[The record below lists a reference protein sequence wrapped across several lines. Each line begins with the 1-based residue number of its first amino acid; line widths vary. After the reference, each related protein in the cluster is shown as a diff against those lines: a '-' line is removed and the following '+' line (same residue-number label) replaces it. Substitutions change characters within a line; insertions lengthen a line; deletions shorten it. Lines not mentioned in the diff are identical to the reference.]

1 MASSMGQTWE
11 VTSFTY
17 LFFDHFQTNL
27 AVGRDI
33 SPIESVAQCLP
44 VLEGGCGA
52 MHPPHHASAWTLPA
66 QWLSGTHSQSQTTL
80 RWVWFP
86 KTFTVRCDHQGYTI
100 SQCVFYILHFTW
112 TIPWVSES
120 PYYFGGPGSTRFRQ
134 FIQLLDPHVLTS
146 CSRDAPGKHGKAW
159 RSALRIFMGRPRM
172 ATISQDFLLPY
183 QALSRKWQLKQA
195 TSTSVWWMDKSNML
209 LSVPRFY
216 VPQEGYT
223 KRFKDFWRK
232 QFWDRFLQNEGC
244 PNHSCVH
251 HRYPKSWKCQH
262 VDMFCF
268 LILTCVAFSSLQKH
282 LTCSEAGWLC
292 ASDSTGL
299 CPVSIGLQLTSTS
312 PLQPVITWY
321 SIWEY
326 LGLGSPWCLEDVWCC
341 PMGAQDC
348 WVLLAYALLDFDWF
362 TLHHMAK
369 LDAP

>member
-44 VLEGGCGA
+44 VLEGGFGA

-251 HRYPKSWKCQH
+251 HRYPKSWEMPTRWH
-262 VDMFCF
+262 VLFSDFNMCC
-268 LILTCVAFSSLQKH
+268 ILKP
-282 LTCSEAGWLC
+282 SEAPYMFRSRLALC
-292 ASDSTGL
+292 QWFNRALPRLHRLAT
-299 CPVSIGLQLTSTS
+299 
-312 PLQPVITWY
+312 Y
-321 SIWEY
+321 EY
-326 LGLGSPWCLEDVWCC
+326 LPITARDYMVQYLRIFGLRFPMMSGRCLVLSHGGPGLLSSACLRPLRFWLIHSPSH
-341 PMGAQDC
+341 G
-348 WVLLAYALLDFDWF
+348 
-362 TLHHMAK
+362 
-369 LDAP
+369 